1 MLGGRRHHLITFKGK
16 GLSLQ
21 AVVIIIF
28 LLFLTGV
35 ISFVRV
41 PLIEGIEVIL
51 FNQGLE
57 KKKKK
62 SRKVGSVLLLTVK
75 QGNTQGTNC
84 SKICV
89 LTPAFS

>member
-57 KKKKK
+57 KKKKRAGRWVL
-62 SRKVGSVLLLTVK
+62 SYCLLSGREIPRAQTAPRSV
-75 QGNTQGTNC
+75 
-84 SKICV
+84 S
-89 LTPAFS
+89 

>member
-57 KKKKK
+57 KKKK
-62 SRKVGSVLLLTVK
+62 SRKVGSVLLLTVR